1 MPTNDNFS
9 LIYLFGSILL
19 LSAVFAWFYL
29 RQSVLRALEEKS
41 KSEAAAVMEQA
52 RSDAQ
57 RLLKEQVLEA
67 KEERQRVLED
77 VEKRSLEMRKQFAEV
92 ERRLIQKEDGIRN
105 REQNL
110 DQRERSLEHRELQL
124 EKRENLLKLS
134 EQKYQEMIREEQR
147 RIEQAAR
154 MTTDEARKMLVK
166 SLETEVRHEATAK
179 MKRIEEE
186 MREQSQNQA
195 RQILALTMQRSA
207 VEHVTESCVTVIDLP
222 SEEMKGRIIGREGR
236 NIRALEMATGVDL
249 IIDDTPEAVILSG
262 FDPLRREIAR
272 MAIEKLIDD
281 GRIHPARIE
290 EVVAKLQEEMEGRLR
305 EFGEQTAFE
314 LGIHDLHPE
323 ILYHLGKLKFRTSY
337 GQNVLQH
344 SKEVA
349 ILAGLIASQLGAN
362 VEIARRAGLIHD
374 IGKAIDREM
383 EGTHTELGIQIARK
397 CKETPEVI
405 HAMEAHHF
413 DVDFKSV
420 EAILVQIADA
430 VSASRPGA
438 RREILESYVKRLEK
452 LEAIATSFAGVAK
465 AYALQA
471 GREIRVI
478 VESDMINDERAYWLS
493 KDLSRRIE
501 SELQYPGQIKIT
513 VIRETRVV
521 EYAR

>member
-1 MPTNDNFS
+1 MSDSYLPIF
-9 LIYLFGSILL
+9 LIIFFTIL
-19 LSAVFAWFYL
+19 AAIVVWFYL
-29 RQSVLRALEEKS
+29 RQSVLRALEQKARI
-41 KSEAAAVMEQA
+41 EALTLIEQA
-52 RSDAQ
+52 KAEAQ
-57 RLLKEQVLEA
+57 RLLKEQILEA
-67 KEERQRVLED
+67 KEEKRRVLED
-77 VEKRSLEMRKQFAEV
+77 AEKLSSEIRKQHTESD
-92 ERRLIQKEDGIRN
+92 RRLIQKEDTLRN
-105 REQNL
+105 REHSL
-110 DQRERSLEHRELQL
+110 DQRERSLEHREHQM
-124 EKRENLLKLS
+124 EKRENLLRLS
-134 EQKYQEMIREEQR
+134 EQKYQEMLREEQR

-154 MTTDEARKMLVK
+154 MSTDEARKALLK
-166 SLETEVRHEATAK
+166 SLENEVRHGATTQ

-195 RQILALTMQRSA
+195 RQILALAMQRSA

-236 NIRALEMATGVDL
+236 NIRALETATGVDL

-290 EVVAKLQEEMEGRLR
+290 EVVAKLQEDMEGRLR
-305 EFGEQTAFE
+305 EYGEQTAFE
-314 LGIHDLHPE
+314 LGIHDLNPE
-323 ILYHLGKLKFRTSY
+323 ILYLLGKLKFRTSY

-349 ILAGLIASQLGAN
+349 VLSGLIASQIGAN
-362 VEIARRAGLIHD
+362 MEVARRAGLIHD

-383 EGTHTELGIQIARK
+383 DGTHTELGIQIARK
-397 CKETPEVI
+397 YKETPEVI

-413 DVDFKSV
+413 DVEFKSV
-420 EAILVQIADA
+420 EAVLVQIADA
-430 VSASRPGA
+430 ISASRPGA
-438 RREILESYVKRLEK
+438 RREILESYVNRLEK
-452 LEAIATSFAGVAK
+452 LEAIAASFTGVAK

-478 VESDMINDERAYWLS
+478 VESDIIDDEKSYWLA
-493 KDLSRRIE
+493 KDLGRRIE
-501 SELQYPGQIKIT
+501 AELQYPGQIKVT

>member
-1 MPTNDNFS
+1 MELNLTF
-9 LIYLFGSILL
+9 LFLFL
-19 LSAVFAWFYL
+19 FVFLGALALWFYL
-29 RQSVLRALEEKS
+29 RQSVLRALEQKAQI
-41 KSEAAAVMEQA
+41 EAATMVEQA
-52 RSDAQ
+52 KAEAQ
-57 RLLKEQVLEA
+57 RLLKEQILEA
-67 KEERQRVLED
+67 KEERQRVIED
-77 VEKRSLEMRKQFAEV
+77 AEKLSLEMRKQQTEA
-92 ERRLIQKEDGIRN
+92 ERRLVQKEDSLRN
-105 REQNL
+105 REHSL
-110 DQRERSLEHRELQL
+110 DQRERSLEHREHQM

-154 MTTDEARKMLVK
+154 MSTEEARKMLLK
-166 SLETEVRHEATAK
+166 ALENDVRHGVTSQ
-179 MKRIEEE
+179 MRRIEEE
-186 MREQSQNQA
+186 MREQCQNQA
-195 RQILALTMQRSA
+195 RQILALAMQRSA

-290 EVVAKLQEEMEGRLR
+290 EVVAKLQAEMEGRLR
-305 EFGEQTAFE
+305 EFGEQTSFE

-323 ILYHLGKLKFRTSY
+323 ILYLLGKLKFRTSY

-349 ILAGLIASQLGAN
+349 VLSGLIASQIGAN
-362 VEIARRAGLIHD
+362 MEVARRAGLIHD

-383 EGTHTELGIQIARK
+383 DGTHTELGIQVARK
-397 CKETPEVI
+397 YKESPEVI

-420 EAILVQIADA
+420 EAVLVQVADA
-430 VSASRPGA
+430 ISASRPGA

-452 LEAIATSFAGVAK
+452 LGSIATSFTGVAK

-478 VESDMINDERAYWLS
+478 VESDVVDDEKSYWLA
-493 KDLSRRIE
+493 KDLGRRIE
-501 SELQYPGQIKIT
+501 AELQYPGQIKVT